1 MYHEAHYQLRKQNVF
16 IFKNFGFDLRIIA
29 LSVGPLKCRSG
40 ACGHGPLDS
49 TLAKVVFD
57 LGDDELPYA
66 ASDKLL
72 AFGNALR
79 YIRSPIMINVLHIKL
94 AYHTFEDSAQ
104 LSHFA
109 AALSAVKVKEKLV
122 ITGDEQVLDMS
133 YEALP
138 RKLGMYMLPVYSQF
152 EAYNPKLQYSSG
164 WFLHQYEPEPQAD
177 EDDPQQAL
185 LIPDVADESYTAE
198 MAIRQLV
205 G

>member
-1 MYHEAHYQLRKQNVF
+1 M
-16 IFKNFGFDLRIIA
+16 A

-40 ACGHGPLDS
+40 ACGYGPLDP

-57 LGDDELPYA
+57 LGDEDLPYT

-79 YIRSPIMINVLHIKL
+79 YMRSPIIINVLHIKL

-109 AALSAVKVKEKLV
+109 AALSVVKVKEKLV

-138 RKLGMYMLPVYSQF
+138 RKLGMYMLPVYSRF
-152 EAYNPKLQYSSG
+152 EAYSPELQYSPG
-164 WFLHQYEPEPQAD
+164 WFLHQYEPAPQAD
-177 EDDPQQAL
+177 EVDDPQQIH
-185 LIPDVADESYTAE
+185 LIPDVIDESYTAE

>member
-1 MYHEAHYQLRKQNVF
+1 M
-16 IFKNFGFDLRIIA
+16 A

-40 ACGHGPLDS
+40 ACGYGPLDS

-66 ASDKLL
+66 ASDKIL

-79 YIRSPIMINVLHIKL
+79 YIRSPIKINVLHIRL
-94 AYHTFEDSAQ
+94 AYHTFKDSAQ

-109 AALSAVKVKEKLV
+109 AALSVVKVKKLV

-138 RKLGMYMLPVYSQF
+138 RKLGMYMLPIYSRF
-152 EAYNPKLQYSSG
+152 EAYNPEFQHSPG

-177 EDDPQQAL
+177 EDDDPQQTHL
-185 LIPDVADESYTAE
+185 MIDESYTAE